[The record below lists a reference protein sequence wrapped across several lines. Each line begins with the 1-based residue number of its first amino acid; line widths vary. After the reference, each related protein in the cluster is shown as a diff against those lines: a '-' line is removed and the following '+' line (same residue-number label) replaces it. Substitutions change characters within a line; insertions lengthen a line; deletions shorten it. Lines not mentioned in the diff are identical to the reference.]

1 MDRALWIAMTG
12 ARNATLQEAAQAHNL
27 ANVGTT
33 GFRAAINAFRT
44 VPVEGPGLPT
54 RIYGVD
60 STAATD
66 FAKAQVRT
74 TGGRYDLAI
83 TGPGMFVV
91 QDGDGREAYTRAGDF
106 SVRADGTLV
115 DRLGRTVVGEAG
127 PLVIP
132 PDRRTVFGVDGSVSS
147 LPESAPFTESLV
159 LGRLKLVNPDT
170 NTLFRGEDGLFR
182 TADRQPLAADAT
194 VQIQAGALEDSNVN
208 AVDSLIATI
217 KNSRSFDL
225 QMQLIQRINSNAE
238 SASRILNIA

>member
-54 RIYGVD
+54 RIYSVD

-106 SVRADGTLV
+106 S
-115 DRLGRTVVGEAG
+115 
-127 PLVIP
+127 
-132 PDRRTVFGVDGSVSS
+132 
-147 LPESAPFTESLV
+147 
-159 LGRLKLVNPDT
+159 
-170 NTLFRGEDGLFR
+170 
-182 TADRQPLAADAT
+182 
-194 VQIQAGALEDSNVN
+194 
-208 AVDSLIATI
+208 
-217 KNSRSFDL
+217 
-225 QMQLIQRINSNAE
+225 
-238 SASRILNIA
+238 

>member
-1 MDRALWIAMTG
+1 
-12 ARNATLQEAAQAHNL
+12 
-27 ANVGTT
+27 
-33 GFRAAINAFRT
+33 
-44 VPVEGPGLPT
+44 
-54 RIYGVD
+54 
-60 STAATD
+60 
-66 FAKAQVRT
+66 
-74 TGGRYDLAI
+74 
-83 TGPGMFVV
+83 MFVV

-115 DRLGRTVVGEAG
+115 DRLGRTVLGDAG

-132 PDRRTVFGVDGSVSS
+132 PDRKTVFGVDGSVSS

-182 TADRQPLAADAT
+182 TVNRQPLAADAT

-217 KNSRSFDL
+217 KNARSFDL